1 MEDIEGKHGVNHRLT
16 DDAEMLSL
24 IEVIRQSL
32 EDAKFGRVQPMR
44 KCVEDLAAKHGIFLE
59 R

>member
-1 MEDIEGKHGVNHRLT
+1 MEDIEGKREVNHRLT
-16 DDAEMLSL
+16 DNAETLRL
-24 IEVIRQSL
+24 IKVIRRSL
-32 EDAKFGRVQPMR
+32 EDAKFGRVRPMR